1 MAMTSSNRP
10 VKKKAVSGS
19 IDPRWPKPK
28 VVRWLEIGA
37 IPTIVGLWV
46 PDWLGAYAHG
56 SAPYIPPLLPPF
68 PPLLVYVGAVILIV
82 GCYQGVKGM
91 GSAFRGVV
99 VSGGLGVTFA
109 VASVAAQL
117 FGQSYLALLLTGL
130 AAVFATG
137 ALWFTIGKVA
147 DITQETRTRFTWWAI
162 AVLTVLTAV
171 VYLGGLYLFAMGIA
185 IGFTV
190 LRLGVVLL
198 TITFG
203 FCRYGVHC
211 YKTQTSIGAGF
222 SSAPDEQY
230 WAAPNYE
237 TQQ

>member
-1 MAMTSSNRP
+1 MTETTRP

-19 IDPRWPKPK
+19 INPRWPKPR

-37 IPTIVGLWV
+37 VPAIIGLWF
-46 PDWLGAYAHG
+46 PDWLGAYGQGA
-56 SAPYIPPLLPPF
+56 APYIPPLLPPF
-68 PPLLVYVGAVILIV
+68 PPLVVYVGAVILII
-82 GCYQGVKGM
+82 GCYQGVKDM
-91 GSAFRGVV
+91 GFHFKAVI
-99 VSGGLGVTFA
+99 VSGGLGVSLA

-117 FGQSYLALLLTGL
+117 FGQSYLSLLLTGL

-171 VYLGGLYLFAMGIA
+171 VYLTGLYLFATGVA
-185 IGFTV
+185 AGFSI
-190 LRLGVVLL
+190 LRLGVLLL
-198 TITFG
+198 TATFG
-203 FCRYGVHC
+203 LCRYGVYC

-222 SSAPDEQY
+222 RSAPDEQY
-230 WAAPNYE
+230 WAAAS
-237 TQQ
+237 